1 MTRASLDDYQDDE
14 LAHELDRRAA
24 LRAANCCSYCERPNV
39 TCTCRRPHDAAPI
52 LTLRAYQLEARRTT
66 TLDRPLRAQLEA
78 NHQTALIELLDGYGP
93 DRVTTDAGLSIMR
106 ARHLDLAALG
116 LAGESGEV
124 VDVIKKHVHHGKPLD
139 RAKLVDELGDV
150 LWYLAY
156 LASIE
161 GIDLAEVATAN
172 SRKSRARFPNGF
184 SFAAANAR
192 ADEKAGAR

>member
-1 MTRASLDDYQDDE
+1 MTRASLDDFQDHE

-24 LRAANCCSYCERPNV
+24 LRAASCCSYCEKINYA
-39 TCTCRRPHDAAPI
+39 CHCRRPHDDAPI
-52 LTLRAYQLEARRTT
+52 LTLRAYQQEARRTT
-66 TLDRPLRAQLEA
+66 TLDRSLRAQLQA
-78 NHQTALIELLDGYGP
+78 NKLDAIALLIDHGGFELASS
-93 DRVTTDAGLSIMR
+93 VMR

-124 VDVIKKHVHHGKPLD
+124 VDLIKKHVHHGKPLD
-139 RAKLVDELGDV
+139 RSRLVAELGDV

-172 SRKSRARFPNGF
+172 SRKSRARFPDGF

-192 ADEKAGAR
+192 ADEKGGQP